1 MKTNEIK
8 MTKTIPNK
16 QWTTLKKQWKTIE
29 KHWKIMRN
37 LGKIIKNNET
47 HWKKQWK
54 VMKIPEK
61 KYKCTTF
68 KKMKNVE
75 ENNEK

>member
-1 MKTNEIK
+1 
-8 MTKTIPNK
+8 
-16 QWTTLKKQWKTIE
+16 
-29 KHWKIMRN
+29 MRN
-37 LGKIIKNNET
+37 LGKIIKNNEK

-61 KYKCTTF
+61 KYKWTTF